1 MQVSHSFFNVIQQYF
16 AGCVLLPVF
25 IVALVWIVHKWKPEY
40 RKRIVVMICG
50 SILVFNE
57 LVYRVFVVVGEGS
70 TYYRLIWI
78 VPIAFVISVFVVEQV
93 TVMTKVNQV
102 LVLCISL
109 LVIFMFS
116 KQSGEEWLTIP
127 TNVYQVDED
136 VVQVADKLMEIT
148 DGEPTYLLDNG
159 NLYEEIRQYDARI
172 MYTDMEEVGLW
183 AIIEGESDKVLGR
196 DLIEVIWDDRS
207 RYLAL
212 RKDNSFIHKL
222 VESAGLTL
230 AGDTDNYSLYY
241 VDYEELYWDWVTNR
255 KLMAGLIEQ
264 ATTEYISIAGLN
276 GKFGYVYISNFGV
289 LENEEMYQEMFEKIK
304 LQQPQGVIINNQLA
318 RNADWYLQYED
329 LFEEMQIPYY
339 CNNQEFQ
346 VIEQTEFN
354 ICMMDNVDGISD
366 ESFEK
371 LKVLVEEGEPIVLV
385 LSSKVENDG
394 KLYSFIAEAESVVQ
408 VLTAQKSEYT
418 KELLGEHK
426 LQYAIPVDENHIFTM
441 LYIKGLEGKNE

>member
-1 MQVSHSFFNVIQQYF
+1 
-16 AGCVLLPVF
+16 
-25 IVALVWIVHKWKPEY
+25 
-40 RKRIVVMICG
+40 
-50 SILVFNE
+50 
-57 LVYRVFVVVGEGS
+57 
-70 TYYRLIWI
+70 
-78 VPIAFVISVFVVEQV
+78 
-93 TVMTKVNQV
+93 
-102 LVLCISL
+102 
-109 LVIFMFS
+109 
-116 KQSGEEWLTIP
+116 
-127 TNVYQVDED
+127 
-136 VVQVADKLMEIT
+136 
-148 DGEPTYLLDNG
+148 
-159 NLYEEIRQYDARI
+159 
-172 MYTDMEEVGLW
+172 
-183 AIIEGESDKVLGR
+183 
-196 DLIEVIWDDRS
+196 
-207 RYLAL
+207 
-212 RKDNSFIHKL
+212 
-222 VESAGLTL
+222 
-230 AGDTDNYSLYY
+230 
-241 VDYEELYWDWVTNR
+241 
-255 KLMAGLIEQ
+255 
-264 ATTEYISIAGLN
+264 
-276 GKFGYVYISNFGV
+276 
-289 LENEEMYQEMFEKIK
+289 MFEKIK

-385 LSSKVENDG
+385 LSSKVENNDG